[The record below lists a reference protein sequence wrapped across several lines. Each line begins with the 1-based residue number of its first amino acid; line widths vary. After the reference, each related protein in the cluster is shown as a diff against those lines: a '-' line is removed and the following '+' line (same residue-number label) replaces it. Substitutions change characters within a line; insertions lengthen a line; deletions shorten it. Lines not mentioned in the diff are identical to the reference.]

1 MSVCVFIRKG
11 EEREIEREGRV
22 GRREFKLIINGNEGI
37 RSDIRLLILIYIR
50 LMGEGYGEE
59 VGWVL

>member
-11 EEREIEREGRV
+11 EERETGREGRV
-22 GRREFKLIINGNEGI
+22 GRREFKLTINGNEGT
-37 RSDIRLLILIYIR
+37 RSDTRLLILIYIR

-59 VGWVL
+59 VG